1 MHSFVSIFHAGLRNG
16 GCICDVNF
24 PVGVENLLL
33 DEPVSK
39 VRVKCHV
46 LYDPP
51 NHLSTR
57 AKGIDPQP
65 VAVNHTY
72 KSCKLL
78 WDLPVD
84 SIRLKRLGIAI
95 LITPKK

>member
-1 MHSFVSIFHAGLRNG
+1 VHSFVSIFHAGLRNG

-65 VAVNHTY
+65 VAVNHMY
-72 KSCKLL
+72 KSCKVAVGPADSKY
-78 WDLPVD
+78 WDCNSD
-84 SIRLKRLGIAI
+84 HTQEIKTSQ
-95 LITPKK
+95 